1 MATTRKR
8 SVSPLN
14 ANAARHAGAG
24 KTPPSMPKRKPKPRD
39 DQYFSRAVDKAF
51 LVLNTLNGAESPVS
65 LNQITS
71 SIGLSKSSSF
81 RLLHTLERLKYINQD
96 AAGRYTIAESSWVT
110 PSMQVANLLSQS
122 ALQAATA
129 LHDEFQ
135 ETVSIAV
142 LFANHIEVVRVLESN
157 YVVRMANTVGRIL
170 PPHASSMGK
179 AITAFQPDEVC
190 RKLLLSY
197 GLIRFTASTIT
208 DEPSLAKE
216 LDQIRKDRFAHE
228 GEESTPDGCCFGA
241 PIFLDGPWA
250 VAAISVSMPKSRL
263 PEGEARTNMVA
274 KLQAAAKAI
283 TAELR
288 AAVKDRLHPRP
299 EPPRKD
305 LSQRSK
311 HA

>member
-1 MATTRKR
+1 MATPHKR
-8 SVSPLN
+8 SVAPLN
-14 ANAARHAGAG
+14 SNAAQHAGRG
-24 KTPPSMPKRKPKPRD
+24 KASSSTPKRKPKPSE

-65 LNQITS
+65 LNQITA

-81 RLLHTLERLKYINQD
+81 RLLHTLERLKYINQSED
-96 AAGRYTIAESSWVT
+96 GRYTIAESSWVT
-110 PSMQVANLLSQS
+110 PSMQVANLVSRCT
-122 ALQAATA
+122 LQAAAA
-129 LHDEFQ
+129 LHDEFK

-142 LFANHIEVVRVLESN
+142 LFANHIEVVRVLEST

-197 GLIRFTASTIT
+197 GLVRFTASTIT
-208 DEPSLAKE
+208 DEPSLARE
-216 LDQIRKDRFAHE
+216 LERIRKDRFAHE

-288 AAVKDRLHPRP
+288 AAVKDRLHPP
-299 EPPRKD
+299 AEPPRKE
-305 LSQRSK
+305 LRQRSK
-311 HA
+311 QS

>member
-1 MATTRKR
+1 MATRKR
-8 SVSPLN
+8 SVAPIH

-24 KTPPSMPKRKPKPRD
+24 KSSPAPLKRKPKPSD

-51 LVLNTLNGAESPVS
+51 LLLNTLNEAPSPVS

-81 RLLHTLERLKYINQD
+81 RLLHTLEQLKYINQAED
-96 AAGRYTIAESSWVT
+96 GRYTIAESSWVT
-110 PSMQVANLLSQS
+110 PSMQVANLLSRS
-122 ALQAATA
+122 TLPAATA
-129 LHDEFQ
+129 FYDAFQ

-142 LFANHIEVVRVLESN
+142 LFANHIEVVRVLEST

-197 GLIRFTASTIT
+197 GLVRFTASTIT
-208 DEPSLAKE
+208 DEPRLARE
-216 LDQIRKDRFAHE
+216 LEQIRKDRFAHE
-228 GEESTPDGCCFGA
+228 AEESTPDGCCFGA

-250 VAAISVSMPKSRL
+250 VAAISVSLPKSRL
-263 PEGEARTNMVA
+263 PTGEARANMVI
-274 KLQAAAKAI
+274 KLQAAAQAI

-288 AAVKDRLHPRP
+288 TSFKDRLHSRP
-299 EPPRKD
+299 EHPQKR
-305 LSQRSK
+305 LRQRSEQS
-311 HA
+311 